1 MLKGRAATTAE
12 RTAKG
17 AGRAAAR
24 TMEEPRVAARNRAA
38 DCMAEGRRLRESLL
52 AKREERDCFWCLERF
67 GLGLDWQRCL
77 SSEGGGDD

>member
-1 MLKGRAATTAE
+1 MLNGRAATTAE

-38 DCMAEGRRLRESLL
+38 DCMAVKGKKELREKRESPFWR
-52 AKREERDCFWCLERF
+52 REER
-67 GLGLDWQRCL
+67 
-77 SSEGGGDD
+77 GDLVFRAF

>member
-1 MLKGRAATTAE
+1 MKGVYGDPHLAVNSSKVSSACSAFREAEMLKGRAATTAE

-38 DCMAEGRRLRESLL
+38 DCMAGR
-52 AKREERDCFWCLERF
+52 KKD
-67 GLGLDWQRCL
+67 
-77 SSEGGGDD
+77 